1 MNNKVNYT
9 LVGFLVL
16 FGAVLTIAFTYW
28 LLKPTVN
35 EQTQKYNILFDE
47 SVLGLNI
54 DAAVKFRGID
64 VGKVTRLRIS
74 PENSEQVEVQVTVL
88 KSTPIKETTAAKLTS
103 QGITGLSYINLSL
116 GDNNSPLLVAKD
128 GEEYPIIKTEAS
140 FLEKLEESFGNVST
154 RLSKTLSRTEK
165 LLDEKNQKEIASL
178 LESSASFMKKM
189 DRLMS
194 DEAIEN
200 FHASLK
206 NLNSASKKLDVL
218 MPKIDIFVD
227 NSIAWENKVSS
238 SLESIMGSYVGIK
251 EAMDEFKGAINN
263 GEFNL
268 KDISSDIV
276 PTINNA
282 FIEFEYLIIRLKET
296 LKQHERSPSD
306 ILFMQE
312 EIKKGPGEK

>member
-9 LVGFLVL
+9 LVGLLVL
-16 FGAVLTIAFTYW
+16 FGAALMVAFTYW

-35 EQTQKYNILFDE
+35 EQVQKYNILFNE
-47 SVLGLNI
+47 SVLGLNK

-64 VGKVTRLRIS
+64 VGKVTGLRINPKDS
-74 PENSEQVEVQVTVL
+74 QQVEVQVTIL

-116 GDNNSPLLVAKD
+116 GDNDSPLLVAKD
-128 GEEYPIIKTEAS
+128 DEDYPVIKTEVS

-165 LLDEKNQKEIASL
+165 LLDEKNQKEIATL
-178 LESSASFMKKM
+178 LESSAAFMKKM

-194 DEAIEN
+194 DEAIED

-206 NLNSASKKLDVL
+206 NLNSASKKLDKL

-238 SLESIMGSYVGIK
+238 SLESIMGSYTGIK
-251 EAMDEFKGAINN
+251 EAMDEFKKAVESGQ
-263 GEFNL
+263 FNL
-268 KDISSDIV
+268 KEITSDVV
-276 PTINNA
+276 PTMNNA
-282 FIEFEYLIIRLKET
+282 FLEFEYLIIRLKET
-296 LKQHERSPSD
+296 LNQYERSPSD
-306 ILFMQE
+306 ILFLKE